1 MTRRAANAVSPRKK
15 PSQERAQATVDAIL
29 AATAHILVSEGFE
42 KLSTNKVAAK
52 AGVSIGSLYQYFPS
66 KEALV
71 AALGERHHD
80 EMMSVVGG
88 YLMGLD
94 AAKHPSE
101 ELPRIIGLTVDAM
114 FDAHALNPALHRVL
128 SEEIPRAV
136 LHQHLEQ
143 SAMVLVRAL
152 LDEHKAVLGVRDVD
166 AATFLLVSSVESA
179 AHNAVL
185 HRPDLVANR
194 RLRDE
199 LCAMIGRYLL
209 PSSTSVANAPAALT
223 RAQARRA

>member
-1 MTRRAANAVSPRKK
+1 MNRRAASAMSPRKK

-29 AATAHILVSEGFE
+29 QATAHILLSEGGYE
-42 KLSTNKVAAK
+42 GLSTNKVAAR

-94 AAKHPSE
+94 AAKDPHDE
-101 ELPRIIGLTVDAM
+101 IPRIVALTVDAM
-114 FDAHALNPALHRVL
+114 FDAHALNPSLHRVL
-128 SEEIPRAV
+128 SEEIPRSV
-136 LHQHLEQ
+136 LHRHLEQ
-143 SAMVLVRAL
+143 SAMVVVRAL
-152 LDEHKAVLGVRDVD
+152 LDEHKSVLAVRDVD
-166 AATFLLVSSVESA
+166 AATFLLVSCVESA

-185 HRPDLVANR
+185 HRPDLVESAA
-194 RLRDE
+194 LRHE
-199 LCAMIGRYLL
+199 LCAMLGRYLL
-209 PSSTSVANAPAALT
+209 PPSTSVANAPVSKT
-223 RAQARRA
+223 VARRA